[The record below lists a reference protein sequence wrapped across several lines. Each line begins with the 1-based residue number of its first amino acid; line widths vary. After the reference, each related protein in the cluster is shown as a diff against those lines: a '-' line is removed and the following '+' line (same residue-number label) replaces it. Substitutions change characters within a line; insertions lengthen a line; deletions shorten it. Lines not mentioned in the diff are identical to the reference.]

1 MDKQEKQFKRMVLA
15 YLHDPPHKVLDLA
28 EHEEFAR
35 SFIRAVWIDGPEG
48 SEDLRLEREKESGN
62 LYPWETTPDHAA
74 AAADRVILPNR
85 FAGAGGCFA
94 APGNHKGIV
103 KHPLGAGERV
113 IECPATAARAEE
125 ELQGSFGGIKAASWR
140 EFFFLLWR
148 RWREESVAI
157 DPALGVLPADSRI
170 PDHSIWLH
178 MDLTAAFEVC
188 RESGGARLEPAFLL
202 FQLGPVQE
210 FIAAARSTRDLWSG
224 SYLISWLTGCA
235 IKAVTDEVGPAS
247 VIFPALR
254 GLGIF
259 DAVNREFFEKV
270 KYQGKHGRLDTLWQ
284 RLYGTAEGEKDPAKS
299 LFYPTIPNRFLALVP
314 ASRAEELARR
324 AEQAVHEELKR
335 IGDHCFRQL
344 GTLANRDISAWR
356 PRWEKQLEL
365 MPQITWQT
373 LPFYED
379 LDAALAALEK
389 MDPGQAARMREARVL
404 AEAIIPEKERDGRY
418 YRCCSRCG
426 EYPDRC
432 THPDKRWKLNRPE
445 FAWGAN
451 FAEVSLRLAARRN
464 TRDFAAFVTDDH
476 QDGAPKDMLTGKEEL
491 IGDEAFWKQ
500 KSDVFKDNEG
510 PYGALNII
518 KRLWCD
524 PHCGYLVKA
533 LGVSESRFQSFL
545 RFNSTPELAGNDGYF
560 AILAMDGDEMGKW
573 ISGEK
578 TPGFLEQLRGNT
590 REYFERLGVTPELRR
605 QVTPGYHL
613 QFSEALANFASKLA
627 GWIVEEHNGCLIYA
641 GGDDVLAALPA
652 KNALD
657 CAEALRNAFHG
668 ENGWQNG
675 ILVPGCRAELSCG
688 IAIAHAHDPLQQV
701 VAEARRAESRA
712 KHEYG
717 RSAFAVSLIKRGG
730 ETIHWGANWDD
741 EALPLFRSFRA
752 MREDDLA
759 SGRFPYMLAGLLA
772 PYRLEAGEGSFA
784 PEFHPREVIACE
796 LEQVLTNQMKIRTPD
811 DLRRRDELRRLC
823 LTYLDALDAKKRWGD
838 FDKLFLTEAFIW
850 RDRSGEGKG
859 GKEA

>member
-1 MDKQEKQFKRMVLA
+1 MDKREEQFRRMVLA

-28 EHEEFAR
+28 EHEEFAG
-35 SFIRAVWIDGPEG
+35 SFIRAVWVDRPEG
-48 SEDLRLEREKESGN
+48 SEDLRVEGMVEGGN

-74 AAADRVILPNR
+74 AAADRVIFPNR
-85 FAGAGGCFA
+85 SVRAGGCFA
-94 APGNHKGIV
+94 APDSHKGIV
-103 KHPLGAGERV
+103 KHPLGAGEREV
-113 IECPATAARAEE
+113 LCPATAARAAE
-125 ELQGSFGGIKAASWR
+125 ELQGSFGGIKAESWR

-148 RWREESVAI
+148 RWREESAAI
-157 DPALGVLPADSRI
+157 DPALALLPADSRI

-178 MDLTAAFEVC
+178 MDLTAAFEAC
-188 RESGGARLEPAFLL
+188 RESGGSRLEPAFLL

-235 IKAVTDEVGPAS
+235 IKSVTDEIGPSS

-270 KYQGKHGRLDTLWQ
+270 NYKGKNGRLDTLWK
-284 RLYGTAEGEKDPAKS
+284 RLYETEEAAKS
-299 LFYPTIPNRFLALVP
+299 LFHPTMPNRFLALVP

-324 AEQAVHEELKR
+324 AERAVREELKR
-335 IGDHCFRQL
+335 IGDHCFRAL
-344 GTLANRDISAWR
+344 GTLAKRDISAWR
-356 PRWEKQLEL
+356 PRWENQLEL

-379 LDAALAALEK
+379 LDSAFVALEK
-389 MDPGQAARMREARVL
+389 IDPGQAARMREARVL
-404 AEAIIPEKERDGRY
+404 AEAIIPANERDGRY
-418 YRCCSRCG
+418 YRRCDRCG

-432 THPDKRWKLNRPE
+432 THSDKRWKLNRPE

-476 QDGAPKDMLTGKEEL
+476 QDGTPKDMLTGREEV

-500 KSDVFKDNEG
+500 KSLVFKDNEG
-510 PYGALNII
+510 PYGALSIV

-524 PHCGYLVKA
+524 PHGGYLVEA
-533 LGVSESRFQSFL
+533 LGLPGKQLESFL
-545 RFNSTPELAGNDGYF
+545 RFDSTLELAGNDSYF

-627 GWIVEEHNGCLIYA
+627 GKIVEKYDGCLIYA

-652 KNALD
+652 RNALE

-668 ENGWQNG
+668 ENGWQDG
-675 ILVPGCRAELSCG
+675 ILVPGRRAELSCG

-741 EALPLFRSFRA
+741 GALPLFRQFRE
-752 MREDDLA
+752 MRACEAA
-759 SGRFPYMLAGLLA
+759 SGRFPYMLATLLA
-772 PYRLEAGEGSFA
+772 PYRLGEGSFA

-796 LEQVLTNQMKIRTPD
+796 LEQVLANQVKSEK
-811 DLRRRDELRRLC
+811 RDELRKLC
-823 LTYLDALDAKKRWGD
+823 LAYLDALDRKKRWGD
-838 FDKLFLTEAFIW
+838 FDKLFLAEAFIW
-850 RDRSGEGKG
+850 RDRSSSKKG
-859 GKEA
+859 GEQA

>member
-1 MDKQEKQFKRMVLA
+1 MDKQEEQFRRMVLA
-15 YLHDPPHKVLDLA
+15 YLHDPPHKVLDLGR
-28 EHEEFAR
+28 HEEFAKT
-35 SFIRAVWIDGPEG
+35 FIRTVWIDRPEG
-48 SEDLRLEREKESGN
+48 SEDLRVEGMTESRN
-62 LYPWETTPDHAA
+62 PYPWETTPDHAA
-74 AAADRVILPNR
+74 AAADRVIFPNR
-85 FAGAGGCFA
+85 SAKAGGLFD
-94 APGNHKGIV
+94 GVI
-103 KHPLGAGERV
+103 KHPLGAGKREINLDRV
-113 IECPATAARAEE
+113 TAALAEE
-125 ELQGSFGGIKAASWR
+125 KLQGSFGGIKAASWR

-148 RWREESVAI
+148 RWREESAAI
-157 DPALGVLPADSRI
+157 DPALAALPADSRI

-178 MDLTAAFEVC
+178 MDLTAAFEAC
-188 RESGGARLEPAFLL
+188 RESGGSRLKPAFLL

-235 IKAVTDEVGPAS
+235 IKAVTDEIGPSS

-270 KYQGKHGRLDTLWQ
+270 KYQGKYGLDTLWQ
-284 RLYGTAEGEKDPAKS
+284 RLYGAAGGAEDTAKS
-299 LFYPTIPNRFLALVP
+299 LFHPTIPNRFLALVP
-314 ASRAEELARR
+314 ASRAEEFARR
-324 AEQAVHEELKR
+324 AEQAVREELKK
-335 IGDHCFRQL
+335 IGDHCFREL
-344 GTLANRDISAWR
+344 GNLAKRDLSSWR
-356 PRWEKQLEL
+356 PRWERQLEL

-373 LPFYED
+373 LSFYED
-379 LDAALAALEK
+379 LDTALAVLEK
-389 MDPGQAARMREARVL
+389 IDPGQAARMREARVL

-418 YRCCSRCG
+418 YRRCPRCG

-432 THPDKRWKLNRPE
+432 THPDKSWKLNRPE

-476 QDGAPKDMLTGKEEL
+476 QDGAPKDMLTGKEEV
-491 IGDEAFWKQ
+491 IGDEAFWKRPP
-500 KSDVFKDNEG
+500 DVFKDKEG
-510 PYGALNII
+510 PYGALSMI

-533 LGVSESRFQSFL
+533 LGMSESRFRQFL
-545 RFNSTPELAGNDGYF
+545 RFDSTQELAGKDGYF

-578 TPGFLEQLRGNT
+578 TPGFLEQLRENT
-590 REYFERLGVTPELRR
+590 REYFERLDVTPELRR

-627 GWIVEEHNGCLIYA
+627 GGIVEKHGGCLIYA

-652 KNALD
+652 KNAFD
-657 CAEALRNAFHG
+657 CAEELRNAFHG
-668 ENGWQNG
+668 KNGWEDK
-675 ILVPGCRAELSCG
+675 ILVPGCRAEVSCG

-701 VAEARRAESRA
+701 VSEARRAESRA

-717 RSAFAVSLIKRGG
+717 RSAFAVSLMKRGG
-730 ETIHWGANWDD
+730 EIIHWGANWEDG
-741 EALPLFRSFRA
+741 ALPLLRKFRK
-752 MREDDLA
+752 MREEEIV
-759 SGRFPYMLAGLLA
+759 SGRFPYVLARLLA
-772 PYRLEAGEGSFA
+772 PYRLEEGEKSFA
-784 PEFHPREVIACE
+784 PEFPPREMIACE
-796 LEQVLTNQMKIRTPD
+796 LEQVLANQVKLKPKEE
-811 DLRRRDELRRLC
+811 DLCLCKLDELRTLC
-823 LTYLDALDAKKRWGD
+823 LTYLDALNAKKRWGD

-850 RDRSGEGKG
+850 RDRSNADKG
-859 GKEA
+859 GEEA

>member
-1 MDKQEKQFKRMVLA
+1 MDKREEQFKRMVLA

-28 EHEEFAR
+28 EHEEFAK
-35 SFIRAVWIDGPEG
+35 SFIRAVWIDRPEG
-48 SEDLRLEREKESGN
+48 SEDLRVEELTGSRE

-74 AAADRVILPNR
+74 AAADRVIFPNR

-94 APGNHKGIV
+94 APDSHKGIV
-103 KHPLGAGERV
+103 KHPLGAGEREV
-113 IECPATAARAEE
+113 LCPATAARAEE
-125 ELQGSFGGIKAASWR
+125 ELQGSFGGIKAESWR

-148 RWREESVAI
+148 RWREESAAI
-157 DPALGVLPADSRI
+157 DPALAVLPADSRI

-178 MDLTAAFEVC
+178 MDLTAAFEAC
-188 RESGGARLEPAFLL
+188 RAGGGSRLEPAFLL

-235 IKAVTDEVGPAS
+235 IKAVTDEIGPSS

-259 DAVNREFFEKV
+259 DAVNREVFEKV
-270 KYQGKHGRLDTLWQ
+270 EYKGKNDRPDTLWQ
-284 RLYGTAEGEKDPAKS
+284 RLYGTDEAAKS
-299 LFYPTIPNRFLALVP
+299 LFHPTIPNRFLALVP

-324 AEQAVHEELKR
+324 AEQAVRKELKR
-335 IGDHCFRQL
+335 IGDHCFREL
-344 GTLANRDISAWR
+344 GNLAKRDISSWR

-373 LPFYED
+373 LPFHAD
-379 LDAALAALEK
+379 LDSALAALEK
-389 MDPGQAARMREARVL
+389 IDPGQAVRMREARVL
-404 AEAIIPEKERDGRY
+404 AEAIIPENERDGRY
-418 YRCCSRCG
+418 YRRCVRCG

-432 THPDKRWKLNRPE
+432 THPDRSWKLNRPE

-476 QDGAPKDMLTGKEEL
+476 QDGTPKDMLTGREEV

-500 KSDVFKDNEG
+500 KPDVFKDNEG

-524 PHCGYLVKA
+524 PRCGCLVKA
-533 LGVSESRFQSFL
+533 LGVSESRFRSFL
-545 RFNSTPELAGNDGYF
+545 RFDSTPELAGDDGYF
-560 AILAMDGDEMGKW
+560 AVLAMDGDEMGKW

-627 GWIVEEHNGCLIYA
+627 GGIVEEYGGCLIYA

-668 ENGWQNG
+668 RNGWQDG
-675 ILVPGCRAELSCG
+675 ILVPGSRAELSCG

-730 ETIHWGANWDD
+730 ETIHWGANWSD
-741 EALPLFRSFRA
+741 EALPLFRSFRE
-752 MREDDLA
+752 MRACEA
-759 SGRFPYMLAGLLA
+759 VSGRFPYMLAGLLA
-772 PYRLEAGEGSFA
+772 PYRLEEGNFA
-784 PEFHPREVIACE
+784 PEFQPREVIAGE
-796 LEQVLTNQMKIRTPD
+796 LEQVLTNQVKSQEKRE
-811 DLRRRDELRRLC
+811 ELRRLC
-823 LTYLDALDAKKRWGD
+823 RAYLDALDAKKRWGD
-838 FDKLFLTEAFIW
+838 FEKLFLAEAFIW
-850 RDRSGEGKG
+850 RDRSSSKKG
-859 GKEA
+859 GEQA